1 MRRAPIA
8 ARAVSAAVNGSVTG
22 TPGRASCTRAGV
34 AEARLLGG
42 AVMPLDDGYLMAV
55 LAELIRSG
63 QRDHAGTDDDLH
75 VLPRCHDADL
85 VGWFV

>member
-1 MRRAPIA
+1 
-8 ARAVSAAVNGSVTG
+8 
-22 TPGRASCTRAGV
+22 
-34 AEARLLGG
+34 
-42 AVMPLDDGYLMAV
+42 MPLDDGYLMAV